1 MPNSQKFPNSIP
13 AALRFQEP
21 TMPLQIIDAA
31 LMQPVEYLSM
41 AEVSDWCQIAQDE
54 VRELM
59 DYGALQS
66 DMVVGDQV
74 FFAVQRVRSLKVACT
89 QRRDYD
95 LDLFSVAL
103 AVGYLQEIDAL
114 KQQIA
119 VYQAHSRAAPQ

>member
-1 MPNSQKFPNSIP
+1 MP
-13 AALRFQEP
+13 
-21 TMPLQIIDAA
+21 MQIIDAA

-41 AEVSDWCQIAQDE
+41 AEVSNLCQIAQDE

-66 DMVVGDQV
+66 DMVVGDEV
-74 FFAVQRVRSLKVACT
+74 FFAVQLVQSLKVACI
-89 QRRDYD
+89 QRQDYD

-103 AVGYLQEIDAL
+103 AVGYLQEIDRL

-119 VYQAHSRAAPQ
+119 VYQALSRSAPH